1 MQKDGKNWI
10 HGSALGALRMTKAQV
25 LEWMDR
31 YWLSFD
37 DKRKEAYKNKQ
48 YDLWDSLW
56 DDQSAVYDLIVQ
68 FKEDFPD
75 D

>member
-1 MQKDGKNWI
+1 
-10 HGSALGALRMTKAQV
+10 MTKAQV